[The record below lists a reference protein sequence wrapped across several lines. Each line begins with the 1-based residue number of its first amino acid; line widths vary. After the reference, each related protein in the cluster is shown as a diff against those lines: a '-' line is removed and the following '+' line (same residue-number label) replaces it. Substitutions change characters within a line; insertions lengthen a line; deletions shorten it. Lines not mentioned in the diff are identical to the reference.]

1 MSKYGVGVITVG
13 RRPIRDY
20 LLPDDCTFVVVED
33 TERRGVAWA
42 RNQVLQQLDHC
53 EHIFLFDDDCWPVMR
68 GWAEYWA
75 GQCEV
80 GGVTYSALPEAFK
93 TKPLHPMVDLLVM
106 DEMLCWDGG
115 IGAAIYQHRSA
126 LDVIGGYNEALH
138 GYGFEDAGRAVR
150 AQRAGLTGPTRNAC
164 PLRCLA
170 YIHSADVFGENPT
183 PSYTVEEKEAH
194 IAANRQ
200 AYLDELAGPVFV
212 PYRA

>member
-1 MSKYGVGVITVG
+1 MSRFGVGVITVG

-20 LLPDDCTFVVVED
+20 LLPDDCTFVVVTD

-68 GWAEYWA
+68 GWAEYWSA
-75 GQCEV
+75 QCAPARV
-80 GGVTYSALPEAFK
+80 YHSALPEAFK
-93 TKPLHPMVDLLVM
+93 STPRTINGLPRGAR
-106 DEMLCWDGG
+106 EMIAWDGG

-138 GYGFEDAGRAVR
+138 GYGFEDAGRADR
-150 AQRAGLTGPTRNAC
+150 AYRAGLTGPTRNAC

-170 YIHSADVFGENPT
+170 YIHSADVMGENPT

-194 IAANRQ
+194 IAANRD
-200 AYLDELAGPVFV
+200 AYLAELAGPVFM
-212 PYRA
+212 PYR

>member
-1 MSKYGVGVITVG
+1 MPKYGVGVIAVG

-20 LLPDDCTFVVVED
+20 LLPYDCKFVVVTD

-42 RNQVLQQLDHC
+42 RNQVLQRLDHC

-75 GQCEV
+75 GQCEAA
-80 GGVTYSALPEAFK
+80 GVRYSALPEAFK
-93 TKPLHPMVDLLVM
+93 SGMM
-106 DEMLCWDGG
+106 DFNIRAPEVIAWGGG

-138 GYGFEDAGRAVR
+138 GYGFEDAGRADR
-150 AQRAGLTGPTRNAC
+150 AFRAGLTGPTRNAC

-170 YIHSADVFGENPT
+170 YIHSADVMGENPT

-212 PYRA
+212 PYR

>member
-53 EHIFLFDDDCWPVMR
+53 DHIFLFDDDCWPVMR

-75 GQCEV
+75 GECAAAWV
-80 GGVTYSALPEAFK
+80 GYSALPEAFK
-93 TKPLHPMVDLLVM
+93 TGRIERWAHAGSDIIY
-106 DEMLCWDGG
+106 WDGG

-126 LDVIGGYNEALH
+126 LEVIGGYNEALH
-138 GYGFEDAGRAVR
+138 GYGFEDAGRADR

-194 IAANRQ
+194 IAANHQ

-212 PYRA
+212 PYR

>member
-1 MSKYGVGVITVG
+1 MSRFGVGVITVG
-13 RRPIRDY
+13 RRTIQNY
-20 LLPDDCTFVVVED
+20 LLPDNCTFVVVTD
-33 TERRGVAWA
+33 THRRGVAWA

-80 GGVTYSALPEAFK
+80 AGVTYSALPEAFK
-93 TKPLHPMVDLLVM
+93 TGILDFHAGNFDVSA
-106 DEMLCWDGG
+106 WDGG

-126 LDVIGGYNEALH
+126 LDVIGGYNEALR
-138 GYGFEDAGRAVR
+138 GYGFEDAGRADR

-170 YIHSADVFGENPT
+170 YIHSADVMGENPT

-194 IAANRQ
+194 IAANRA
-200 AYLDELAGPVFV
+200 AYLAELAGPVFV
-212 PYRA
+212 PYR

>member
-1 MSKYGVGVITVG
+1 MNRFGVGVITVG

-53 EHIFLFDDDCWPVMR
+53 EHVFLFDDDCWPVMR

-75 GQCEV
+75 GECYAV
-80 GGVTYSALPEAFK
+80 GVTYSALPEAFK
-93 TKPLHPMVDLLVM
+93 TVAGGRILPYQGDV
-106 DEMLCWDGG
+106 LCWDGG

-126 LDVIGGYNEALH
+126 LDVIGGYNEALK
-138 GYGFEDAGRAVR
+138 GYGFEDAGRADR
-150 AQRAGLTGPTRNAC
+150 AHRAGLTGPTRNAA
-164 PLRCLA
+164 PLRLLA
-170 YIHSADVFGENPT
+170 YIHSADVMGENPT

-194 IAANRQ
+194 IAANRGAYQ
-200 AYLDELAGPVFV
+200 AELAGPVFI
-212 PYRA
+212 PYKPA

>member
-1 MSKYGVGVITVG
+1 MSRFGVGVITVG

-20 LLPDDCTFVVVED
+20 LLPDDCAFVVVTD

-68 GWAEYWA
+68 GWAEYLA
-75 GQCEV
+75 GQCEAA
-80 GGVTYSALPEAFK
+80 GVSYSALPEAFK
-93 TKPLHPMVDLLVM
+93 TGIAGCSSGWKELGYW
-106 DEMLCWDGG
+106 EGG

-126 LDVIGGYNEALH
+126 LDVIGGYNEALR
-138 GYGFEDAGRAVR
+138 GYGFEDAGRADR

-170 YIHSADVFGENPT
+170 YIHSADVMGENPT

-194 IAANRQ
+194 IAANRD
-200 AYLDELAGPVFV
+200 AYLAELAGPVFV
-212 PYRA
+212 PYR

>member
-1 MSKYGVGVITVG
+1 MSRFGVGVITVS

-42 RNQVLQQLDHC
+42 RNQVLQQIDHC
-53 EHIFLFDDDCWPVMR
+53 EHIFLFDDDCWPTMR
-68 GWAEYWA
+68 GWAEYWSEHCRAA
-75 GQCEV
+75 GV
-80 GGVTYSALPEAFK
+80 RYSALPEAFK
-93 TKPLHPMVDLLVM
+93 TGIVDFSAVTLDVIA
-106 DEMLCWDGG
+106 WDGG

-138 GYGFEDAGRAVR
+138 GYGFEDAGRADR

-164 PLRCLA
+164 PIRCLA
-170 YIHSADVFGENPT
+170 YIHSADVFGENPE

-194 IAANRQ
+194 IAANRP
-200 AYLDELAGPVFV
+200 AYIAELAGSVFI
-212 PYRA
+212 PYR

>member
-20 LLPDDCTFVVVED
+20 LLPDDCTFVVVTD

-53 EHIFLFDDDCWPVMR
+53 DHIFLFDDDCWPVMH

-75 GQCEV
+75 GQCEAA
-80 GGVTYSALPEAFK
+80 GVRYSALPEAFK
-93 TKPLHPMVDLLVM
+93 TGVGDYLLHAREVVG
-106 DEMLCWDGG
+106 WDGG
-115 IGAAIYQHRSA
+115 IGATIYQHRSA
-126 LDVIGGYNEALH
+126 LEVIGGYNEALH
-138 GYGFEDAGRAVR
+138 GYGFEDAGRADR
-150 AQRAGLTGPTRNAC
+150 AYRAGLTGPTRNAC

-170 YIHSADVFGENPT
+170 YIHSADVMGENPT

-194 IAANRQ
+194 IAANRD
-200 AYLDELAGPVFV
+200 AYLAELAGPVFV
-212 PYRA
+212 PYR

>member
-1 MSKYGVGVITVG
+1 MSRFGVGVITVG

-20 LLPDDCTFVVVED
+20 LLPDDCTFVVVTD

-75 GQCEV
+75 GQCEAA
-80 GGVTYSALPEAFK
+80 GVRYSALPEAFK
-93 TKPLHPMVDLLVM
+93 TDIEYRAPGFRWPPG
-106 DEMLCWDGG
+106 EMIAWDGG

-126 LDVIGGYNEALH
+126 LDVIGGYNEILR
-138 GYGFEDAGRAVR
+138 GYGFEDAGRANR

-170 YIHSADVFGENPT
+170 YIHSADVMGENPT

-194 IAANRQ
+194 IAANRD
-200 AYLDELAGPVFV
+200 AYLAELAGPVFV
-212 PYRA
+212 PYR

>member
-1 MSKYGVGVITVG
+1 MSKFGVGVITVG

-20 LLPDDCTFVVVED
+20 LLPDDCTFVVVQD

-42 RNQVLQQLDHC
+42 RNRVLQLLDHC

-75 GQCEV
+75 GQCEAA
-80 GGVTYSALPEAFK
+80 GVRYSALPEAFK
-93 TKPLHPMVDLLVM
+93 SCVGGRVSEHDGELLS
-106 DEMLCWDGG
+106 WDGG
-115 IGAAIYQHRSA
+115 LGAAIYQHRSA
-126 LDVIGGYNEALH
+126 LDVIGGYNETLH
-138 GYGFEDAGRAVR
+138 GYGFEDAGRADR

-170 YIHSADVFGENPT
+170 YIHSADVMGENPT

-200 AYLDELAGPVFV
+200 AYVDELAGPVFI

>member
-1 MSKYGVGVITVG
+1 MSRFGVGVITIG
-13 RRPIRDY
+13 RRPIHDY
-20 LLPDDCTFVVVED
+20 LLPDDCEFVVITD
-33 TERRGVAWA
+33 THRRGVAWA
-42 RNQVLQQLDHC
+42 RNQALRCLDHC

-80 GGVTYSALPEAFK
+80 AGVTYSALPEAFK
-93 TKPLHPMVDLLVM
+93 TKPLRPVVELLLM
-106 DEMLCWDGG
+106 DELLAWDGG

-126 LDVIGGYNEALH
+126 LDVIGGYNERLH
-138 GYGFEDAGRAVR
+138 GYGFEDAGRADR

-170 YIHSADVFGENPT
+170 YIHSADVMGENPT

-194 IAANRQ
+194 IAANRD
-200 AYLDELAGPVFV
+200 AYLAELAGPVFI
-212 PYRA
+212 PYR

>member
-1 MSKYGVGVITVG
+1 MSRFGVGVITVG
-13 RRPIRDY
+13 RRPIHDY
-20 LLPDDCTFVVVED
+20 LLPDDCTFVVVTD

-75 GQCEV
+75 EQCEAA
-80 GGVTYSALPEAFK
+80 GVRYSALPEAFK
-93 TKPLHPMVDLLVM
+93 TGRVERWAREGSDIIYW
-106 DEMLCWDGG
+106 EGG

-126 LDVIGGYNEALH
+126 LDAIGGYNEALR
-138 GYGFEDAGRAVR
+138 GYGFEDAGRADR

-170 YIHSADVFGENPT
+170 YIHSADVMGENPT
-183 PSYTVEEKEAH
+183 PSYTVEEKEVH
-194 IAANRQ
+194 IAANR
-200 AYLDELAGPVFV
+200 ATYLVELAGPVFM
-212 PYRA
+212 PYR

>member
-1 MSKYGVGVITVG
+1 MSRFGVGVITVG

-20 LLPDDCTFVVVED
+20 LLPDDCTFVVVTD

-68 GWAEYWA
+68 GWAEYWSSQCGAA
-75 GQCEV
+75 GV
-80 GGVTYSALPEAFK
+80 RYSALPEAFK
-93 TKPLHPMVDLLVM
+93 TGLADFKYATRYGSELIH
-106 DEMLCWDGG
+106 WDGG

-126 LDVIGGYNEALH
+126 LDVIGGYNEALR
-138 GYGFEDAGRAVR
+138 GYGFEDAGRADR

-170 YIHSADVFGENPT
+170 YIHSADVMGENPT

-194 IAANRQ
+194 IAANRA
-200 AYLDELAGPVFV
+200 AYLAELAGPVFV
-212 PYRA
+212 PYR

>member
-68 GWAEYWA
+68 GWAEYWSS
-75 GQCEV
+75 QCEAA
-80 GGVTYSALPEAFK
+80 GVRYSALPEAFK
-93 TKPLHPMVDLLVM
+93 DCVGGRVSEHDGELLS
-106 DEMLCWDGG
+106 WSGG

-126 LDVIGGYNEALH
+126 LDVIGGYNEALR
-138 GYGFEDAGRAVR
+138 GYGFEDAGRADR
-150 AQRAGLTGPTRNAC
+150 AHRARLTGPTRNAC

-170 YIHSADVFGENPT
+170 YIRSADVFGENPT

-212 PYRA
+212 PYR